1 MTFQVYP
8 VKKIST
14 NIEIRLMAVNISGN
28 NVSLTIRKFRWW
40 NFVYET
46 LMNFWNIL
54 MKHWWTYRSTYLTND
69 ILIIVTNISNKLV
82 LVNEL
87 YCNSVQTELVNSVRT
102 KWLTK
107 NNIILFTEKEYFFL
121 NHLCEFYNLKVTL
134 TTWFVHLFNTQT
146 LI

>member
-1 MTFQVYP
+1 
-8 VKKIST
+8 
-14 NIEIRLMAVNISGN
+14 
-28 NVSLTIRKFRWW
+28 
-40 NFVYET
+40 
-46 LMNFWNIL
+46 

-82 LVNEL
+82 LVNVL
-87 YCNSVQTELVNSVRT
+87 YCNSVQNELVNSVRT